1 MRVRGTGGTTGPEGS
16 KPARRSA
23 GGFALGGTASPAAG
37 PAAPGPASAERAGA
51 VAATFLDAA
60 EVLRGLDRR
69 KAAMESGRRSLDR
82 LRELQAAILAGRIEP
97 GLARRL
103 AALAREPRIAVD
115 DPGLQGVLDEIALRV
130 DLELKRIARGHG
142 HAKRRGRV

>member
-1 MRVRGTGGTTGPEGS
+1 MRVRGSGRTTDSAGS
-16 KPARRSA
+16 KAPRRNA
-23 GGFALGGTASPAAG
+23 KDFALGDTASPAAR
-37 PAAPGPASAERAGA
+37 PASPGVASVDRAGA

-60 EVLRGLDRR
+60 EALRGLERR

-115 DPGLQGVLDEIALRV
+115 DPDLQDVLDEIALRV
-130 DLELKRIARGHG
+130 DLEMKRIARGTG
-142 HAKRRGRV
+142 HAKRRRHA